1 MSPARVLVIPCEEQN
16 LVKFPVASRASRRA
30 PRRLP
35 LVVLTAMIVVTGV
48 AAAVVPAA
56 RPVAAATA
64 RTTTDLNLRS
74 GASLG
79 ATVLLVIPEGASV
92 ETLGGAENGFVPVT
106 YAGTRGYAFGQY
118 LTTSSSGTPSD
129 PSTGTATATTD
140 LNLRSGPGLGDGVL
154 RVIPAG
160 ANVTVTGDG
169 QNGFLPVTYA
179 GTSGW
184 ASRQYLSTGGGS
196 TTPPASAPTGTA
208 TATTDLNLR
217 ASASTSSAVLA
228 VIPAGGVVTLT
239 GNSQSGFRSVTFNGT
254 AGWAYADYLRT
265 GGSTAPPPTA
275 VATATAA
282 PTQAPSTG
290 TGPTGTYFAT
300 TSLNLRAT
308 PSTSASVLTVM
319 PSGAGMTL
327 TGQTQNGFSAGVY
340 NNVSGWA
347 YTSFLSSSTPA
358 PSNPTP
364 APTSPPASG
373 GGGAYTQDQIIAII
387 YAAADRYGQP
397 RADMLR
403 VARCESNLVPTAV
416 NPAGSYGLF
425 QFIPS
430 TWASTPFSAY
440 DIFDPWASA
449 NAAGWMWSVGR
460 RAEWVCQ

>member
-1 MSPARVLVIPCEEQN
+1 MKSS
-16 LVKFPVASRASRRA
+16 VASPASRRA

-35 LVVLTAMIVVTGV
+35 LAALALLIVVTGA

-56 RPVAAATA
+56 RPAAAAPA
-64 RTTTDLNLRS
+64 RTTTDLNLRA

-79 ATVLLVIPEGASV
+79 AAILLVIPEGATV
-92 ETLGGAENGFVPVT
+92 ETLGSPDDGFVPVS
-106 YAGTRGYAFGQY
+106 YAGTRGYAYGQY
-118 LTTSSSGTPSD
+118 LTTSGSGTPSG
-129 PSTGTATATTD
+129 PVTGSATTTTD
-140 LNLRSGPGLGDGVL
+140 LNLRSGPGLSNGVL

-160 ANVTVTGDG
+160 ASVSVTGTA

-184 ASRQYLSTGGGS
+184 AASQYLTSGGGA
-196 TTPPASAPTGTA
+196 TTPPPASSPTGTA

-217 ASASTSSAVLA
+217 ASASTSSAILA
-228 VIPAGGVVTLT
+228 VIPAGGVVNLT
-239 GNSQSGFRSVTFNGT
+239 GNSQAGFRSVTFNGIS
-254 AGWAYADYLRT
+254 GWAYGDYLRA

-275 VATATAA
+275 IATATAV
-282 PTQAPSTG
+282 PTQAPATG
-290 TGPTGTYFAT
+290 TGPTGTYFT
-300 TSLNLRAT
+300 TSSLNLRSA

-319 PSGAGMTL
+319 PAGAGLTL

-347 YTSFLSSSTPA
+347 FTTYLTAT
-358 PSNPTP
+358 NRTP
-364 APTSPPASG
+364 APTAPPPSG
-373 GGGAYTQDQIIAII
+373 GGDGTYTQDQIIQII

-430 TWASTPFSAY
+430 TWASTPYAAY

>member
-1 MSPARVLVIPCEEQN
+1 MKLFDRSPASC
-16 LVKFPVASRASRRA
+16 RA

-35 LVVLTAMIVVTGV
+35 LAALTALIVVTGA
-48 AAAVVPAA
+48 AAAVIPAA

-64 RTTTDLNLRS
+64 RTTTDLNLRA

-79 ATVLLVIPEGASV
+79 AAVLLVIPAGASV
-92 ETLGGAENGFVPVT
+92 ETLGGAESGFVPVS
-106 YAGTRGYAFGQY
+106 YAGTRGYAYGQY
-118 LTTSSSGTPSD
+118 LTMSAGDPAPSG
-129 PSTGTATATTD
+129 PSTGTARTTTD
-140 LNLRSGPGLGDGVL
+140 LNLRSGPGLGNGVL

-160 ANVTVTGDG
+160 ATVTITGG
-169 QNGFLPVTYA
+169 GEAGFLPVTYA

-184 ASRQYLSTGGGS
+184 AASQYLSIGGGS
-196 TTPPASAPTGTA
+196 AAPAPPASSPTGTA
-208 TATTDLNLR
+208 TATTALNLR
-217 ASASTSSAVLA
+217 ASASTGSAVLA

-239 GNSQSGFRSVTFNGT
+239 GNSQAGFLSVTFNGT
-254 AGWAYADYLRT
+254 AGWAYADYLRS
-265 GGSTAPPPTA
+265 GGSTAPPTA

-290 TGPTGTYFAT
+290 TGPTGTHFT
-300 TSLNLRAT
+300 TSSLNLRSA
-308 PSTSASVLTVM
+308 PSTGASVLTVM
-319 PSGAGMTL
+319 PAGAGLTL
-327 TGQTQNGFSAGVY
+327 TGPTQNGFSAGVY

-347 YTSFLSSSTPA
+347 YTSYLSSSSPA
-358 PSNPTP
+358 PSNPV
-364 APTSPPASG
+364 PTSPPAG
-373 GGGAYTQDQIIAII
+373 GGGTSTQDQIIQII

-430 TWASTPFSAY
+430 TWASTPYSAY